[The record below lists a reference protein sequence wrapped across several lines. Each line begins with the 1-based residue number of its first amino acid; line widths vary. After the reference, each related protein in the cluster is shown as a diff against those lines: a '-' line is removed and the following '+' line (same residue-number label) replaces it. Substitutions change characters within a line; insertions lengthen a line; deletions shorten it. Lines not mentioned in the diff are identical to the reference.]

1 MEVIETIREQAQ
13 ADAAM
18 IGSTVAAQSRE
29 RLLSDALHAVMK
41 LPPAKRDELINKYA
55 EIEGIVL

>member
-18 IGSTVAAQSRE
+18 IGSTVAEQIDIFEKICGASE
-29 RLLSDALHAVMK
+29 
-41 LPPAKRDELINKYA
+41 YA
-55 EIEGIVL
+55 EFLRELHGIK